1 MPGILRPPRSYL
13 LNMSEKAFEALAQTS
28 DTDAIAARE
37 LAEDKRIKTEQQR
50 SGGALEVFHP
60 HPHNSP

>member
-1 MPGILRPPRSYL
+1 
-13 LNMSEKAFEALAQTS
+13 MSEKAFEALAQTS